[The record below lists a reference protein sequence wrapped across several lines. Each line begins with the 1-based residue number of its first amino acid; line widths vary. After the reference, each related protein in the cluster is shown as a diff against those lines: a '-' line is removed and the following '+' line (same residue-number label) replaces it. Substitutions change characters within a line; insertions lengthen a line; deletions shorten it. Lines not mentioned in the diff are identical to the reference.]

1 MNGSPMSQLMNI
13 QPSTANGLANS
24 NIHSNETTPKRNKI
38 QRERKDKS
46 HIKKPLNAFMWFM
59 KENRPRLL
67 QEAGNAA
74 KQSAELNRTLG
85 KMWHELSKE
94 DQKKYYEL
102 SQKER
107 ENHAKLYPNWSA
119 RDNYAIHK
127 KKRRKREKSMGKC

>member
-1 MNGSPMSQLMNI
+1 
-13 QPSTANGLANS
+13 
-24 NIHSNETTPKRNKI
+24 
-38 QRERKDKS
+38 
-46 HIKKPLNAFMWFM
+46 M

-107 ENHAKLYPNWSA
+107 ESHAKLYPNWSA

-127 KKRRKREKSMGKC
+127 KKRRKREKSMGRSKAVM